1 VTRSRTSLS
10 IALGFAAAFAAAGA
24 DAASPPPKGTRPA
37 VKKPAPE
44 LVREQRALD
53 ILKASSDRLAAAKSM
68 AFTAVVTYEYP
79 SQLGPAIAYTT
90 TSDVLLQRPDRLRV
104 VTLGDGPASEFY
116 YDGRQMMAY
125 APAENLVAVAAAPP
139 TTDAMLKSA
148 YDSAAIYF
156 PFTDLIVADPYK
168 AATDGVKLAFYI
180 GQSKVV
186 GGVVT
191 DMVAYATDDIFVQ
204 AWIGAEDKLPR
215 RVRAVYRNDPLRLRH
230 QLDVSNW
237 QLDVAVPA
245 DAFTSAKAVAA
256 PKIAFAS
263 PQIPKPAGA
272 QAPKAKP
279 AKAAA
284 PKAQ

>member
-1 VTRSRTSLS
+1 MRLSKSLS
-10 IALGFAAAFAAAGA
+10 LALALAAALGAARV
-24 DAASPPPKGTRPA
+24 DAASPPAKAAKPA
-37 VKKPAPE
+37 AKKPAPE

-53 ILKASSDRLAAAKSM
+53 ILRASSDKLAAAKSM

-90 TSDVLLQRPDRLRV
+90 TSEVLMQRPDRLRV
-104 VTLGDGPASEFY
+104 ITLGDGPASEFY

-139 TTDAMLKSA
+139 SMDAMLKAA

-168 AATDGVKLAFYI
+168 AATEGLKLAFYI

-191 DMVAYATDDIFVQ
+191 DMIAYATDDVFVQ

-215 RVRAVYRNDPLRLRH
+215 RVRAVYRNDPQRLRH
-230 QLDVSNW
+230 QLDLANW
-237 QLDVAVPA
+237 QLDAAIPA
-245 DAFTSAKAVAA
+245 DAFASVKAAAA

-263 PQIPKPAGA
+263 PQIPKPVGA

-279 AKAAA
+279 ARATA
-284 PKAQ
+284 PKPQ